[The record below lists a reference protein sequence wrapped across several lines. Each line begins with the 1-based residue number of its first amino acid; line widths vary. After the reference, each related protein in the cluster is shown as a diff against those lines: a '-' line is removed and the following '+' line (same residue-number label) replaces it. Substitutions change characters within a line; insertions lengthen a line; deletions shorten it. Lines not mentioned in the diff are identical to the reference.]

1 MSTKRRKKVS
11 LKQYVVK
18 LTEAVIDHCCKQ
30 FGYSKKPILK
40 ERQMPNSFYAFQAKD
55 SKRRRYV
62 IYYNYR
68 MFLGFCKGDSSIDSL
83 VYLIVST
90 AAHECRHYY
99 QYRQVCSKKPRE
111 SEETLA
117 AWKYDFEHY
126 GEKNRAENTLE
137 IDASD
142 FSYRYLEEYFGLKGL
157 KEAVEN
163 IEKEV

>member
-68 MFLGFCKGDSSIDSL
+68 MFLGFCKGDSSIEERGCGKHRKRSL
-83 VYLIVST
+83 NHVY
-90 AAHECRHYY
+90 
-99 QYRQVCSKKPRE
+99 
-111 SEETLA
+111 ETMQ
-117 AWKYDFEHY
+117 
-126 GEKNRAENTLE
+126 R
-137 IDASD
+137 
-142 FSYRYLEEYFGLKGL
+142 SYRKIL
-157 KEAVEN
+157 
-163 IEKEV
+163 